1 MKRIHGQVLVAAIGA
16 AIVISPLAMLHA
28 ADPSVP
34 SQAAPVATH
43 DPAGL
48 AQSAIDKG
56 LAFLKSQQQPDGSW
70 QGENDPPAMTAI
82 ALRAFVG
89 AHHFNAED
97 PFIKKGFDK
106 LLTYQ
111 KDDGSISSDVL
122 ATYNTAIAISA
133 LAKSNDPAY
142 KKAVDKAVAYLR
154 SIEWTDK
161 IEGVANQ
168 SKKVD
173 PKDPNYGG
181 WGYGK
186 RSRADLSNAQMAIE
200 ALHDAGLKPGDP
212 AYAAAITFISRA
224 QNRSESNDQAWASD
238 DGGFIYTPASGGLS
252 NAGEYTG
259 PNGQRML
266 RSYGSMTYAG
276 LKSMMY
282 AGLTK
287 DDPRVK
293 AAWEW
298 IRHNWTV
305 DQNPGIQ
312 YADPKDPKAVDYG
325 LYYYYHTL
333 ARAMRAYGEPVITDT
348 KGNKHDW
355 RAEFVEKLAGEQQA
369 DGSYHGVQKWME
381 NRPQLSTSFAV
392 LSLEEAADDMREHPV
407 KK

>member
-1 MKRIHGQVLVAAIGA
+1 MKAIKTRTIIALAAA
-16 AIVISPLAMLHA
+16 AFLALPTLSLRA
-28 ADPSVP
+28 ADAPIP
-34 SQAAPVATH
+34 GQAAPDVTH
-43 DPAGL
+43 DPAAL
-48 AQSAIDKG
+48 AQASIDKG
-56 LAFLKSQQQPDGSW
+56 LAFLRSQQKPDGSW
-70 QGENDPPAMTAI
+70 QGEDDPPAMTAI

-89 AHHFNAED
+89 SRKFNAQD

-111 KDDGSISSDVL
+111 KADGSISSDVL

-142 KKAVDKAVAYLR
+142 KTAVDKAVAYLR

-161 IEGVANQ
+161 IEGVPNQ
-168 SKKVD
+168 SKKVS

-212 AYAAAITFISRA
+212 AYAAAIQFISRA

-238 DGGFIYTPASGGLS
+238 DGGFVYTPASGGLS
-252 NAGEYTG
+252 VAGSYTG

-287 DDPRVK
+287 QDPRVK

-298 IRHNWTV
+298 IRHNWTLE
-305 DQNPGIQ
+305 QNPGIRF
-312 YADPKDPKAVDYG
+312 ADPNNPQAPDYG
-325 LYYYYHTL
+325 LFYYYHTL
-333 ARAMRAYGEPVITDT
+333 ARAMRAYGEPVITDS

-355 RAEFVEKLAGEQQA
+355 RVELIEKLAGEQKP
-369 DGSYHGVQKWME
+369 DGSFQGVQKWME

-392 LSLEEAADDMREHPV
+392 LSIEEAADDLKDHPA